1 MAGHPIGEG
10 IKGDKNMYQFEYARA
25 QSVDQAATM
34 VADGAQLLAGG
45 QTLLASMKQRL
56 TQPETLVDMS
66 ALADLTGICEDG
78 DGLIIGAMTRH
89 QQVAIDTLIT
99 QKIPALA
106 HLAGGIGDKQVRAMG
121 TIGGSVANNDPAA
134 CYPSGVLALN
144 ATIKTNRREIAADD
158 FFQGLYATALE
169 PDEIITAIRFPI
181 AKRTAYAKFK
191 QPASRYALVG
201 VFVAQT
207 TTGVR
212 VAITG
217 AGNGVF
223 RHAGLESALTADFRP
238 EAIKDVVV
246 DDRELSGDLHAS
258 AAYRAHLIKIQTRKA
273 VITALGQGG

>member
-1 MAGHPIGEG
+1 
-10 IKGDKNMYQFEYARA
+10 MYQFEYSRA
-25 QSVDQAATM
+25 ESVDQAATM
-34 VADGAQLLAGG
+34 VAGGAQLLAGG

-56 TQPETLVDMS
+56 AQPETLVDLGS
-66 ALADLTGICEDG
+66 LADLSGICEDG

-89 QQVAIDTLIT
+89 QAVATNALVT
-99 QKIPALA
+99 KKLPALA

-144 ATIKTNRREIAADD
+144 ATIRTNRREIAADD
-158 FFQGLYATALE
+158 FFLGLYATALE

-181 AKRTAYAKFK
+181 AKRAAYAKFK

-207 TTGVR
+207 AAGVR

-223 RHAGLESALTADFRP
+223 RHEGLESALNADFSP
-238 EAIKDVVV
+238 AAVKPVVV
-246 DDRELSGDLHAS
+246 DDSELSGDLHAS
-258 AAYRAHLIKIQTRKA
+258 AAYRAHLINIQTQKA
-273 VITALGQGG
+273 VRTALGQGA